1 MSEAITLVT
10 LAHEQYRL
18 AIDEMERKRNGY
30 ITAIEYA
37 REQGESY
44 ATIGNAV
51 GISRQ
56 RVFRLLNGE

>member
-1 MSEAITLVT
+1 MSEALTLVT

-18 AIDEMERKRNGY
+18 AMDELDRKRTGY
-30 ITAIEYA
+30 RTAIEYA

-44 ATIGNAV
+44 ASIGKAV

-56 RVFRLLNGE
+56 RVFRLVNGE

>member
-1 MSEAITLVT
+1 MSEALTLVGI
-10 LAHEQYRL
+10 AHEQYRL
-18 AIDEMERKRNGY
+18 AMDELERKRTGY
-30 ITAIEYA
+30 RAAIEYA

-44 ATIGNAV
+44 ASIGKVV